1 MSAEKEV
8 LRQQMLLRALWRDA
22 RPGVLAGWCR
32 DGAQQARGL
41 QAYQANAGALAERA
55 LRAAYPTVAQLL
67 GEESFAALARALWH
81 RQPPRVGD
89 VAVWGDGLAVFIA
102 QAQGPQ
108 DEAYVPDV
116 ARLDWA
122 VHLASSAA
130 DDAAAPRGLQRLAE
144 PDPGALTLLARPG
157 TALLDSPHPVVSLWQ
172 AHRAAGVERADRFAA
187 VRAALALALAQ
198 GQAEAAL
205 VWRRGWRVEVAALGA
220 AEARFTRAVLD
231 GQNLGSAL
239 DAVGEAGGFDFEDWL
254 LTTLQRGWLA
264 GTHSPDQ
271 GGAGRAAATQYLG

>member
-1 MSAEKEV
+1 MSIEKEA

-41 QAYQANAGALAERA
+41 QAYQAHAGALAERA

-81 RQPPRVGD
+81 RQPPRAGD
-89 VAVWGDGLAVFIA
+89 VAIWGDGLAVFIA

-157 TALLDSPHPVVSLWQ
+157 TALVDSPHPLVSLWL
-172 AHRAAGVERADRFAA
+172 AHRAAGFERADRFAA
-187 VRAALALALAQ
+187 VRAALAQ

-205 VWRRGWRVEVAALGA
+205 VWRLGWRVEVAALGA

-231 GQNLGSAL
+231 VQNLGSAL

-264 GTHSPDQ
+264 GSHPHDQ
-271 GGAGRAAATQYLG
+271 GGVGRAAATQHLG